1 MVITPFLE
9 ACAPF
14 TPLPKY
20 SPRVCTC
27 TFLTR
32 EEYIAAEK
40 AEASHFGFRWW
51 IGGLRG
57 VGRKFIPPPSN
68 VILSSLYHS
77 QKSSPSSNSC
87 LCNDPISDR
96 LRTICYTGQPAKTRK
111 SALRWA
117 REMVRPLWRSQ
128 SGRTMLL
135 SSLKTS
141 ILAFRRIGV

>member
-1 MVITPFLE
+1 MLH
-9 ACAPF
+9 
-14 TPLPKY
+14 
-20 SPRVCTC
+20 SPRSQNIRLESVPVLSSPAKNISLQRKQWPPF
-27 TFLTR
+27 FL
-32 EEYIAAEK
+32 
-40 AEASHFGFRWW
+40 FRCW

-57 VGRKFIPPPSN
+57 VGRKLIPPPSN

-77 QKSSPSSNSC
+77 QKSSPSSNFC
-87 LCNDPISDR
+87 LCNDPISDC

-135 SSLKTS
+135 SSVKTS
-141 ILAFRRIGV
+141 ILAFRRIGVWRDSGWGV